1 MFEVPPNVY
10 FVAAC
15 NPYQL
20 KTLSKEN
27 QNDIVKVHPSKE
39 NLLSHKVL
47 PISPNLL
54 HKIFD
59 YGSLAE
65 ETEKKYITNIFEQFS
80 LDVSNKRSEIYIKI
94 ICEFVCEG
102 QNMMKY
108 IFNNESAVSLRDV
121 NRVKEVFIFYIYL
134 LQYKNI
140 YKMSSSESFDEYK
153 RLTKFDLS
161 KVTEKHFFIAL
172 TVTMYI
178 NYIFRLGFDSKI
190 SIVKL
195 IKRIK
200 K

>member
-1 MFEVPPNVY
+1 MPDNVY

-27 QNDIVKVHPSKE
+27 QNDIVKVHPSKQ

-59 YGSLAE
+59 YGSLDK
-65 ETEKKYITNIFEQFS
+65 ETEKKYIKNIFAQFS
-80 LDVSNKRSEIYIKI
+80 KDDKNPKSRNYIRV
-94 ICEFVCEG
+94 ICEFVCAG

-121 NRVKEVFIFYIYL
+121 NRVKEVFIFYTLL
-134 LQYKNI
+134 LQYKKI
-140 YKMSSSESFDEYK
+140 HQLSKYESFEEYN
-153 RLTKFDLS
+153 RLANFDLN
-161 KVTEKHFFIAL
+161 KVSEENFLTAL

-190 SIVKL
+190 CC
-195 IKRIK
+195 
-200 K
+200 